1 MVLALEVKRLPWV
14 LATFAAILFAGWIVV
29 DTLRSLVP
37 YWSPLPWFDEWAT
50 VELLRAWQAGEMTVV
65 QVLFAQH
72 NEHRLVVPRILF
84 FADDVFFRGGGWLEF
99 IAICVVQ
106 ASHAAL
112 FATVLFRSKGAG
124 RGRWIVAAICVA
136 LMFSLRQVENLGSP
150 FQLQFVAVFA
160 GATLSF
166 VVFGLAI
173 ARMRREAPFAG
184 CLLASFATILLTVFT
199 MANGLVAAFVLV
211 AMARTARVRWSVVL
225 ACAAWAAILT
235 MIYFHGYEPVAQ
247 HSRPLDSLH
256 RPGELLLYAAMY
268 LGSVI
273 ATGDVLPAAV
283 LGFVGMAATLAA
295 AVRCHLQRGGRL
307 MPLAMV
313 AVMLFVMAAALV
325 TASGRLTFGLG
336 QALSSRYVAGS
347 VTFWAAHLVY
357 WWIDPPAWPSR
368 RSGIAASRRAVLL
381 GSFILVLV
389 LPTEQRQAKGPL
401 AEQRFAQNESAD
413 LLMLGLDDRAVVTR
427 AAWSDE
433 DVERLVPVL
442 RRNRISIFGTRDF
455 EALGHPLAD
464 RAIRDNPD
472 LCGGAIDVAEADAS
486 LGHDGVRLS
495 GTAWD
500 GAKRRLVR
508 RVFLTDKA
516 GVVVGFGSGAEP
528 GAARSAWRGFA
539 VAPLGSRLVAYGLL
553 SDGHVCRVGAH
564 GVSERASHTSRGA
577 APS

>member
-1 MVLALEVKRLPWV
+1 MGDGSSPPW
-14 LATFAAILFAGWIVV
+14 
-29 DTLRSLVP
+29 
-37 YWSPLPWFDEWAT
+37 
-50 VELLRAWQAGEMTVV
+50 
-65 QVLFAQH
+65 
-72 NEHRLVVPRILF
+72 
-84 FADDVFFRGGGWLEF
+84 
-99 IAICVVQ
+99 
-106 ASHAAL
+106 
-112 FATVLFRSKGAG
+112 
-124 RGRWIVAAICVA
+124 CVA
-136 LMFSLRQVENLGSP
+136 LMFSLRQVENLLSVSG
-150 FQLQFVAVFA
+150 AVRRRFR
-160 GATLSF
+160 GCDLELCL
-166 VVFGLAI
+166 FGLAI

-184 CLLASFATILLTVFT
+184 RLLASF
-199 MANGLVAAFVLV
+199 GYGAADRLHHGQWLRGCLR
-211 AMARTARVRWSVVL
+211 ARRYGAGGRVRWSIVL
-225 ACAAWAAILT
+225 ACAAWAVILT
-235 MIYFHGYEPVAQ
+235 MLYFHGYEPVAQ
-247 HSRPLDSLH
+247 HSRPLESLH

-273 ATGDVLPAAV
+273 ATADVLPAAV

-295 AVRCHLQRGGRL
+295 AVRCHLQRGAGGRD
-307 MPLAMV
+307 
-313 AVMLFVMAAALV
+313 AAGDGRGHALRR
-325 TASGRLTFGLG
+325 GCGLG
-336 QALSSRYVAGS
+336 DRIGTADVRFGPGS
-347 VTFWAAHLVY
+347 LKSLCGRQRHFLGRAPRLLV
-357 WWIDPPAWPSR
+357 DRPARMAFETLRRSR
-368 RSGIAASRRAVLL
+368 RRVWRCCWA
-381 GSFILVLV
+381 SFILVLV

-464 RAIRDNPD
+464 RAIRDDPD

-508 RVFLTDKA
+508 RVLLA
-516 GVVVGFGSGAEP
+516 NEAEVVVGFGSGAEP

-564 GVSERASHTSRGA
+564 GVSDGASHTSGGA